1 MTKKR
6 MMNFVLF
13 LPAFLWMGII
23 FYLSSRQKIAVSENY
38 VLSFF
43 IFKTI
48 HFIEYGILFLLW
60 KVALYNKS
68 YGTKLAIAFSILY
81 GLSDELHQ
89 TFVPTREGKLRDV
102 FIDSLGVFFFWY
114 FFKDKFEKLILKNRI
129 ISKIIPV

>member
-1 MTKKR
+1 MTKKHVI
-6 MMNFVLF
+6 NFALF
-13 LPAFLWMGII
+13 LPAIAWMGII

-60 KVALYNKS
+60 KLALYKKS
-68 YGTKLAIAFSILY
+68 YATKLALSISILY
-81 GLSDELHQ
+81 AFLDEFHQ
-89 TFVPTREGKLRDV
+89 TFVPTREGKIRDV